1 MSRPLRIEF
10 AGALYHVMARGNARA
25 AIFLDDADRQAFCLG
40 LARVCE
46 RFDWRLWAYC
56 LMDNHYHLLIETV
69 QPTLSR
75 GMREVNGVYTQAFN
89 RHHARVGH
97 VLQGRYKAVLVDKD
111 SYLLELSRYIVLN
124 PVRARLCATAGDWP
138 WSSYAA
144 VMGKAAAP
152 ERLAVE
158 ATLALFSDD
167 RGAARRA
174 YARFVVAGVEAEPP
188 QDRRQLYVGDDDF
201 VARMAARAGHV
212 SSEVPRQQ
220 RATRTLAQYA
230 RDHRDRDEAIRA
242 AYASGTYT
250 LKAIGEHF
258 GLHYATVS
266 RIARRGDGM
275 EQDSSFIPQGV

>member
-10 AGALYHVMARGNARA
+10 SGALYHVMARGNARA
-25 AIFLDDADRQAFCLG
+25 AIFLDDADRQTFCLG

-56 LMDNHYHLLIETV
+56 LMDNHYHLLIETL

-97 VLQGRYKAVLVDKD
+97 VLQGRYKAVLVDRD

-124 PVRARLCATAGDWP
+124 PVRARLCATAGDWR

-144 VMGKAAAP
+144 LMGKAVAP
-152 ERLAVE
+152 KPLAVE
-158 ATLALFSDD
+158 ATLALFAQD
-167 RGAARRA
+167 RGVARRA
-174 YARFVVAGVEAEPP
+174 YARFVTASVGVEPLPER
-188 QDRRQLYVGDDDF
+188 QQLYVGDDAF
-201 VARMAARAGHV
+201 VARMSARATRA
-212 SSEVPRQQ
+212 SPEVPRRQ
-220 RATRTLAQYA
+220 RVARTLAQYA
-230 RDHRDRDEAIRA
+230 REHGERDAAIAA
-242 AYASGTYT
+242 AYASGAYT

-266 RIARRGDGM
+266 RIARKTM
-275 EQDSSFIPQGV
+275 C

>member
-25 AIFLDDADRQAFCLG
+25 DIFLDDEDRQAFCAG
-40 LARVCE
+40 LSRVCE

-56 LMDNHYHLLIETV
+56 LMGNHYHLLIETL

-111 SYLLELSRYIVLN
+111 SYLLELARYIVLN
-124 PVRARLCATAGDWP
+124 PVRAKMCESAGDWP
-138 WSSYAA
+138 WSSYRA

-152 ERLAVE
+152 ELLAV
-158 ATLALFSDD
+158 APMLALFSPD

-174 YARFVVAGVEAEPP
+174 YARFVAEGAGLPPP
-188 QDRRQLYVGDDDF
+188 QDRQQLYVGDDAF
-201 VARMAARAGHV
+201 VARMAKRV
-212 SSEVPRQQ
+212 QRMSPEVPRRQ
-220 RATRTLAQYA
+220 RAVRTLLQHQHDAS
-230 RDHRDRDEAIRA
+230 DRDSAIRA
-242 AYASGTYT
+242 AYASGAYT

-266 RIARRGDGM
+266 RIARRAM
-275 EQDSSFIPQGV
+275 